1 MKVSRAVLV
10 GVIATSM
17 VALVACSNDSKTP
30 AASGTTPSTSTSAS
44 APACAGGSLTGAGST
59 FQQNM
64 QQQWSKDFAI
74 KCPGAQINYQGVGS
88 GAGIEQFGSGT
99 VNFAGSDVTMKPA
112 EQEKA
117 NATCGS
123 TALQIPITAGGV
135 AIIYNVKG
143 VKDLKL
149 SAQTLAGIFQ
159 GKITKWDDAAIAAE
173 NPGTTLPS
181 TPITVFHR
189 SDGSGTT
196 QVFSSFEAAV
206 AGADWTLGTGK
217 ELSWTTGQGK
227 KGSDGVT
234 AGVKQTEGGITYAEV
249 SFALANNLPTASVK
263 GAGSEYVPITADT
276 VSKALEAFKVTGTG
290 GDLAGTIDYPSITT
304 GYPISTVSY
313 VIVCAKAKDAAK
325 GALLKDYLTYAAG
338 EGQQS
343 ADGLGFAP
351 LPAALASQVNAS
363 IQGLS

>member
-10 GVIATSM
+10 GVVAGSM
-17 VALVACSNDSKTP
+17 LALVACSNDARRPS
-30 AASGTTPSTSTSAS
+30 ASGTTPSAS
-44 APACAGGSLTGAGST
+44 GDIVGTPACAGGSLTGAGST

-64 QQQWSKDFAI
+64 QQQWSKDFAT
-74 KCPGAQINYQGVGS
+74 KCSGAQVNYQGVGS

-99 VNFAGSDVTMKPA
+99 VDFAGSDVTMKPA
-112 EQEKA
+112 EQAKA
-117 NATCGS
+117 DATCGS
-123 TALQIPITAGGV
+123 PALQLPITAGGV

-149 SAQTLAGIFQ
+149 SAQTLAGIFD
-159 GKITKWDDAAIAAE
+159 GKVTKWNDAAITAE

-196 QVFSSFEAAV
+196 QVFSTFEKAV
-206 AGADWTLGTGK
+206 AGADWTLGSGK
-217 ELSWTTGQGK
+217 ELPWTTGQGK

-263 GAGSEYVPITADT
+263 GAGSDFVPITADT
-276 VSKALEAFKVTGTG
+276 VSKALESFKVTGTA
-290 GDLAGTIDYPSITT
+290 GDLAGTVDYPAITA

-313 VIVCAKAKDAAK
+313 VIVCSKYKDAAK
-325 GALLKDYLTYAAG
+325 GCAA
-338 EGQQS
+338 EE
-343 ADGLGFAP
+343 
-351 LPAALASQVNAS
+351 LPGVRGRSGPAVR
-363 IQGLS
+363 